1 MFYALPSP
9 KSWKH
14 IAKARGNEIHNMT
27 ASQCVVE
34 VRKHFSTLYKFGSGY
49 KFMIYKPQFKAWQES
64 ACFSDY
70 QSAQCSRSRRMAEFG
85 REMLGLPPIQWV
97 GGNWT
102 QYFKE

>member
-1 MFYALPSP
+1 
-9 KSWKH
+9 
-14 IAKARGNEIHNMT
+14 MT

-34 VRKHFSTLYKFGSGY
+34 VRKHFSSLYKFGNGY

-64 ACFSDY
+64 ACFSSY